1 MAQLRLFLYQ
11 GQAFTIE
18 WYYDDKG
25 KSVAREFFLAL
36 DEDRKADLLALAKRL
51 GETGQIRDITK
62 FRNEGDKIFAFKPQP
77 ERFLCFFFTG
87 RKVIITNGFVK
98 KSDKMPPGEKDRA
111 LRLKKDFEER
121 VKKGT
126 YYENL
131 EKIQK

>member
-1 MAQLRLFLYQ
+1 MF
-11 GQAFTIE
+11 
-18 WYYDDKG
+18 
-25 KSVAREFFLAL
+25 
-36 DEDRKADLLALAKRL
+36 ALAKRL
-51 GETGQIRDITK
+51 GEMGQIRDITK